1 MVEAN
6 QTVTSAAIVQDGA
19 DVGTSDTLA
28 ELFKPENYNQT
39 TASNINE
46 MYDKL
51 SAADYEQFLVKIN
64 FTEPFYVRDYVVKS
78 SADGGVDIAKDAE
91 IMDFGCG
98 TGIVGYLIK
107 DHGYTN
113 IYGLD
118 ASDNFIKIIN
128 EKGIYKG
135 GEALFLGQGGD

>member
-1 MVEAN
+1 M
-6 QTVTSAAIVQDGA
+6 
-19 DVGTSDTLA
+19 
-28 ELFKPENYNQT
+28 
-39 TASNINE
+39 
-46 MYDKL
+46 
-51 SAADYEQFLVKIN
+51 
-64 FTEPFYVRDYVVKS
+64 VKS